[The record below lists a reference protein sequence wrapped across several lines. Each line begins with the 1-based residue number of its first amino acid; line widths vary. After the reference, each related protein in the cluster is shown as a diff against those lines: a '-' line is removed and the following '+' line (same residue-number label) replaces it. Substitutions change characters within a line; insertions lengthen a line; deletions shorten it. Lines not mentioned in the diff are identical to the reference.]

1 MNQKRTFPEILSL
14 LGLGALFLLCGLL
27 VFVLGTNYYSIFP
40 TNQSQLFRVILAL
53 LFLAGALLTRKKP
66 GLENYSQISY
76 AFFIAITTY
85 FLTSW
90 FAIYRDPML
99 RSMGIDLDT
108 DRYLAIVK
116 VLEAAI
122 VIGAILI
129 LSLVWGNKPRDLY
142 IRKGRLGLSLFLG
155 LCLFLINAATAVM
168 TGAVRGQAGDFLIAR
183 LPWAVIFSL
192 ANAFM
197 EELLFRGLFLGRL
210 KEIFGTWG
218 AIVLTSIVFTVM
230 HSAASYMNLV
240 EALIFQVIIFPM
252 AMLFAYLVQKMDNL
266 WGSTLYHAGSDVF
279 LFYLMEL

>member
-1 MNQKRTFPEILSL
+1 M
-14 LGLGALFLLCGLL
+14 CGLL

-40 TNQSQLFRVILAL
+40 TNQSQLFRVILGL

-90 FAIYRDPML
+90 FGIYRDPML
-99 RSMGIDLDT
+99 ISWGIDLDT
-108 DRYLAIVK
+108 DRYLATVK

-155 LCLFLINAATAVM
+155 LCLFLINAATAIM
-168 TGAVRGQAGDFLIAR
+168 TGAVRGLAGDFLIVR

-218 AIVLTSIVFTVM
+218 VIVLTSIVFTVM

-266 WGSTLYHAGSDVF
+266 WGSTLYHAGSDGF
-279 LFYLMEL
+279 LFYLMEF